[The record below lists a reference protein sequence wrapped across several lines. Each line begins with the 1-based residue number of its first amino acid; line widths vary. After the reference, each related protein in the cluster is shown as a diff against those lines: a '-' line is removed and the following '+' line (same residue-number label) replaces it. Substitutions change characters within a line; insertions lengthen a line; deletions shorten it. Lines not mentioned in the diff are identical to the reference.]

1 MESVLPPPFL
11 ELSILLNSPH
21 GQNVLMEME
30 ECDMSDFL
38 LLSNLF

>member
-21 GQNVLMEME
+21 GQNVLMANGRMRYVR
-30 ECDMSDFL
+30 FL
-38 LLSNLF
+38 ITK